1 MTFALTMQEAAA
13 IFGGALL
20 LAFAWRAVRRV
31 AARYRRARWAR
42 QQHSRADLL
51 ALSPNEFEA
60 LTAAAFESFGWRV
73 EIIGREGRADGGLD
87 LLLFKRGRRVV
98 AQCKRYAGKVGAPVV
113 REIIGVMVHHK
124 AQGAYVVALSGF
136 TKAAQQWAEGKRCL
150 RLIDGQQLLGA
161 IHHAGQG
168 RAGRGDHRI

>member
-1 MTFALTMQEAAA
+1 MVPDMNMADAAA

-20 LAFAWRAVRRV
+20 LALAWRALRRV
-31 AARYRRARWAR
+31 VARYRRGQWAR
-42 QQHSRADLL
+42 RQRSRSDLL

-60 LTAAAFESFGWRV
+60 LTAAAFEARGWRV
-73 EIIGREGRADGGLD
+73 EIVGREGRADGGLD
-87 LLLFKRGRRVV
+87 LLLFKGGRCVV

-113 REIIGVMVHHK
+113 REIIGVMMHHR

-161 IHHAGQG
+161 IHA
-168 RAGRGDHRI
+168 RRPDRERGK

>member
-1 MTFALTMQEAAA
+1 MALAFTTQEAAA
-13 IFGGALL
+13 VFGGALL
-20 LAFAWRAVRRV
+20 LALAWRAARRV
-31 AARYRRARWAR
+31 VRQRRRARWAR
-42 QQHSRADLL
+42 RQRSRSDLL

-60 LTAAAFESFGWRV
+60 ITAAAFESYGWRV
-73 EIIGREGRADGGLD
+73 EIIGQEGRADGGLD

-113 REIIGVMVHHK
+113 REIIGVMVHHR

-136 TKAAQQWAEGKRCL
+136 TKAAQDWAAGKKCL

-161 IHHAGQG
+161 IHRG
-168 RAGRGDHRI
+168 RAGQ